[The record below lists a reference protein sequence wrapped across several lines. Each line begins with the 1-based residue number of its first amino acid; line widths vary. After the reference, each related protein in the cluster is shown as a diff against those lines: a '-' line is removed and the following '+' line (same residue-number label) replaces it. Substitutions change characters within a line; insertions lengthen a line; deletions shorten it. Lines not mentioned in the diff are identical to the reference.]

1 MSLRTNR
8 VLLPINAVS
17 RNVLQKPL
25 LARSPVDDIRIYEE
39 PEYYEDDMPEMEV
52 GHIQIIHKSES
63 EELTINELI
72 ERLELIAEEE
82 LGNGIG
88 LRKKTISKENLAIG
102 NRAKMLVR
110 ELSRNPN
117 KKTIAQ
123 AVEFIGIISFIE
135 ELEKI
140 ERERTRKIGL
150 KVNEMPDEDK
160 IFGESASEL
169 RKTLIFN
176 PSKQNIKL
184 AVKFL
189 ELAELIFELEDIS
202 SGRIKQSMGFI
213 VPKIEDKD
221 LKLSEAAKSLADV
234 LKVSPTKQNVQ
245 TAVNF
250 IELINLLD
258 SGQAEIEIEEEKTTK
273 AKSKQRANAAEPDY
287 LVAA

>member
-8 VLLPINAVS
+8 VLPPINAVS
-17 RNVLQKPL
+17 RNLLRKPV
-25 LARSPVDDIRIYEE
+25 LARSPIGDMRIYEE
-39 PEYYEDDMPEMEV
+39 PECYEGDMPDMEV
-52 GHIQIIHKSES
+52 GHIQIIHKPES

-72 ERLELIAEEE
+72 ERLELLAKEE

-102 NRAKMLVR
+102 NRAKMLAR
-110 ELSRNPN
+110 ELYRNPN
-117 KKTIAQ
+117 KKTITQ
-123 AVEFIGIISFIE
+123 AVEFMGIISFIE

-150 KVNEMPDEDK
+150 GINEMSDEDK

-189 ELAELIFELEDIS
+189 ELSELIYELEDIS
-202 SGRIKQSMGFI
+202 SGRIRKSMGLI
-213 VPKIEDKD
+213 VPKVEDKD
-221 LKLSEAAKSLADV
+221 LKLSEAAKSLSDV
-234 LKVSPTKQNVQ
+234 LKVSPTKQNIQ
-245 TAVNF
+245 TALNF

-258 SGQAEIEIEEEKTTK
+258 SGQAEIEIEEKTTET
-273 AKSKQRANAAEPDY
+273 KSKQKTNAAEPDY